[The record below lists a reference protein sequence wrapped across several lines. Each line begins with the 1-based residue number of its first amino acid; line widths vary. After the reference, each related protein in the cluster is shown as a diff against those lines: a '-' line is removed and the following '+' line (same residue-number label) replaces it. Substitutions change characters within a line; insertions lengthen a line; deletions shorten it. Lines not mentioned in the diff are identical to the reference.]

1 MLYNIYIYIYV
12 AIMFTCLQ
20 WLHPK
25 VDAVDSRKAGPFDS
39 LPQPVCVRKSAWL
52 VILLIP

>member
-1 MLYNIYIYIYV
+1 
-12 AIMFTCLQ
+12 MFTCLQ

-39 LPQPVCVRKSAWL
+39 LRQPVCFKKCL
-52 VILLIP
+52 VGDSPNSLKKVEIGKIRS